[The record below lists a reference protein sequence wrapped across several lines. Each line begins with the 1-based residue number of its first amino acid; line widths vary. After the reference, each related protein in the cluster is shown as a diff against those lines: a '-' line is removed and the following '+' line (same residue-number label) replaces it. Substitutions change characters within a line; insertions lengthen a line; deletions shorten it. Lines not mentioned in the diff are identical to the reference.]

1 MKLNLK
7 GTDAI
12 PVDLEAAL
20 RKPGCNEDITLRPG
34 DKLIV
39 PEYSSSVKISGDVMF
54 PVTIS
59 YKKGESLNY
68 YIKRAGGYGNNARKN
83 RVYAIYMN
91 GSAKLLSHHSGSDI
105 QPGCQIVVPSKK
117 NKNKMSTAE
126 ILSIGS
132 SSASIAAVVATIAN
146 ILK

>member
-1 MKLNLK
+1 
-7 GTDAI
+7 
-12 PVDLEAAL
+12 
-20 RKPGCNEDITLRPG
+20 
-34 DKLIV
+34 
-39 PEYSSSVKISGDVMF
+39 MF

-68 YIKRAGGYGNNARKN
+68 YIKHAGGYGDNARKK

-91 GSAKLLSHHSGSDI
+91 GSAQLLSHHSSSVI

-117 NKNKMSTAE
+117 NKNKLSTAE